1 MFDRVP
7 KGMRLTSQGERLYV
21 FARQILELTDSFEK
35 AFHEKENEVSG
46 DLKIITTPFYG
57 SEWLAPI

>member
-1 MFDRVP
+1 
-7 KGMRLTSQGERLYV
+7 MRLTSQGERLYV